1 MKMRFLILSILI
13 GLLLVP
19 NLVFAHSGDDGI
31 YIIGAWARSTA
42 AADVERHAEGS
53 RAEHGEVSAVYMQI
67 ENPGSHPIQL
77 IDARTNVATV
87 ELHET
92 TMDGDLMRMNRIEGI
107 TIGTGEMVALEPGG
121 LHIMLLDLQRPLVE
135 GEAIALTLIFEM
147 LEDDGSPMGETV
159 EVLVGVPIL
168 AELAEVTSDL
178 VITSAWARPTASAA
192 MEADEHEMHEHGHD
206 HNHSHGS
213 EMGGMVSAAYMNILN
228 RGQDDDRLIAASTNV
243 AVVEI
248 HETTMDG
255 DLMRMREIPGID
267 LAAGE
272 IVRLQPGGLHLM
284 LLDAEPL
291 VEGEA
296 VALTL
301 EFESGRTLTIGVPVF
316 DRMMGMD
323 HDHDHGNH
331 HHHH

>member
-1 MKMRFLILSILI
+1 MKTRFLIFLILI
-13 GLLLVP
+13 GLLLMP
-19 NLVFAHSGDDGI
+19 GTVFGHSGHDDI

-42 AADVERHAEGS
+42 AADAERHAQGS
-53 RAEHGEVSAVYMQI
+53 GAEHGEVSAVYMQI

-77 IDARTNVATV
+77 IDARTDVAVV

-107 TIGTGEMVALEPGG
+107 TIGTGETVALEPGG

-135 GEAIALTLIFEM
+135 GEAIALTLVFEM
-147 LEDDGSPMGETV
+147 LEDDGSSMGETV
-159 EVLVGVPIL
+159 EVLIGVPIL
-168 AELAEVTSDL
+168 AGPTEIIDDL
-178 VITSAWARPTASAA
+178 VITAAWARPTASAA
-192 MEADEHEMHEHGHD
+192 MEEHDMHD
-206 HNHSHGS
+206 HDHGDHGHSHGA
-213 EMGGMVSAAYMNILN
+213 EMSGMVSAAYMNILN
-228 RGQDDDRLIAASTNV
+228 RGQDDDRLISASTSV

-284 LLDAEPL
+284 LLDAAPL

-296 VALTL
+296 IALTL
-301 EFESGRTLTIGVPVF
+301 EFESGRTLTIGVPLV
-316 DRMMGMD
+316 DRVMEMD
-323 HDHDHGNH
+323 HEHGHGDH
-331 HHHH
+331 HH

>member
-1 MKMRFLILSILI
+1 MPTRSLILSILI
-13 GLLLVP
+13 GLLLMASM
-19 NLVFAHSGDDGI
+19 VFAHSGDDDI
-31 YIIGAWARSTA
+31 YIIGPWARSTA
-42 AADVERHAEGS
+42 AADIHHHAEGPGADHS
-53 RAEHGEVSAVYMQI
+53 QVSAVYMQI
-67 ENPGSHPIQL
+67 ENPGSHPIRL

-107 TIGTGEMVALEPGG
+107 TIGTGETVALEPGG

-147 LEDDGSPMGETV
+147 LEDDGSSMGETV
-159 EVLVGVPIL
+159 EVLIGVPIL
-168 AELAEVTSDL
+168 AEPAEIVDDL
-178 VITSAWARPTASAA
+178 VITAAWARPTASAA
-192 MEADEHEMHEHGHD
+192 MEEHEMHDHD
-206 HNHSHGS
+206 HDDQGHSHGA

-228 RGQDDDRLIAASTNV
+228 RGQDVDRLVSASTNV

-267 LAAGE
+267 LGAGE
-272 IVRLQPGGLHLM
+272 TIRLQPGGLHLM
-284 LLDAEPL
+284 LLDAAPL

-296 VALTL
+296 IALTL
-301 EFESGRTLTIGVPVF
+301 EFETGRTLTIGVPLV
-316 DRMMGMD
+316 DRAMEMD
-323 HDHDHGNH
+323 HEHSHGDHQH
-331 HHHH
+331 HH